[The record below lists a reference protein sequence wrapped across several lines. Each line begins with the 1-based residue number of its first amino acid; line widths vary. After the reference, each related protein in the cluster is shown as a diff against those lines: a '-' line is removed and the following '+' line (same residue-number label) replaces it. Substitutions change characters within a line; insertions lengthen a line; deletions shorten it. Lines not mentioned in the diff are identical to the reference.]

1 MPAAAR
7 PEREDAV
14 LGELSVS
21 LLVAPQDE
29 VLPELTG
36 ALVALAS
43 ELPGGPPL
51 GALLDAVA
59 LLLLPVVRLDEA
71 RRRLHEGRPVC
82 DALGAAVGRWL
93 DAFLAPVASSP
104 AFLDVRDALRRHD
117 TEERQRGAALV
128 GSEMV
133 GRWIRSEK
141 AEGRVD
147 TGMLRRV
154 LERPAT
160 ELRTRGAAAL
170 LSSHRREQLVARYD
184 ALVAMDARRSALVT
198 KTDLLL
204 ATNAPVLRSRAAR
217 TGLRQLAEAAAE
229 MGRRVPRVLRHKG
242 PRGDDV
248 TSRVRAEG
256 TYPMGGFS
264 SMSNTGSLESV
275 VSSELAYLSPGADLA
290 DDLFTLRWALGEL
303 LYYTRDES
311 VTSRPRTTFSIH
323 LAADLI
329 LARHKDP
336 DAPYQRATLA
346 LASVVVLIT
355 RAIHL
360 FRGEALRFR
369 LAFDPALDAERNV
382 LALAL
387 VREREAKLVEIV
399 TGEEPDA
406 SAFEIEEG
414 GRARV
419 VALRVTGTSREQAG
433 ASRARTLVAASQPSI
448 DGLASAGPGSIE
460 AWAQIVRTLL
470 VSV

>member
-1 MPAAAR
+1 MPATAR

-14 LGELSVS
+14 LGELSLS

-43 ELPGGPPL
+43 ELPGDPPL
-51 GALLDAVA
+51 GALLDVVA
-59 LLLLPVVRLDEA
+59 LLLHPVVRLDEA
-71 RRRLHEGRPVC
+71 RRRLERELPV
-82 DALGAAVGRWL
+82 DVALGAAVGRWL

-104 AFLDVRDALRRHD
+104 AWLDVRDALRRHD
-117 TEERQRGAALV
+117 SEERQRGAALV

-133 GRWIRSEK
+133 GKWIRSTK
-141 AEGRVD
+141 AGGHVD
-147 TGMLRRV
+147 AGLLRRV

-170 LSSHRREQLVARYD
+170 LSSHRREGLVARYD
-184 ALVAMDARRSALVT
+184 VLVAGARRGALLTEV
-198 KTDLLL
+198 DLLL

-248 TSRVRAEG
+248 TSRARAEG

-275 VSSELAYLSPGADLA
+275 VSSELAYLSPGADLV

-323 LAADLI
+323 FAADLA

-346 LASVVVLIT
+346 LASVAVLVT

-369 LAFDPALDAERNV
+369 LAFDPALDTERNV
-382 LALAL
+382 LTLAL
-387 VREREAKLVEIV
+387 VREREAKLVDIA

-406 SAFEIEEG
+406 AAFEIEEDA
-414 GRARV
+414 RARV
-419 VALRVTGTSREQAG
+419 VALRVTGNAREPAG
-433 ASRARTLVAASQPSI
+433 ATRARTLVAASQPSI
-448 DGLASAGPGSIE
+448 DGLASAGLGSIE
-460 AWAQIVRTLL
+460 AWAHIVRTLL